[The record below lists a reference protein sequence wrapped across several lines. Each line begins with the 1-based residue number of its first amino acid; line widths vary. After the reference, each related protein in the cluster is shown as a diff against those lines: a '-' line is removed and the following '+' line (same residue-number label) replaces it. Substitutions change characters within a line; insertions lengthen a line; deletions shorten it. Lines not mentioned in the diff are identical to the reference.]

1 MAHKPDKSCHD
12 AGLSPSQRRALEA
25 LLESV
30 TIQAA
35 ARRSGVS
42 ERQIYRY
49 LTEEPFQRAYLARR
63 QQQVAL
69 ALHLLQHQAVNAAAA
84 LVQALTTGE
93 HPAKAAVHVRAAV
106 HVLELSMR
114 GLEMEAI
121 AERVAVLEARL
132 ASLEQ
137 GPRA

>member
-1 MAHKPDKSCHD
+1 MAQKPDKSCHD
-12 AGLSPSQRRALEA
+12 DGLSPSQRRALEG
-25 LLESV
+25 LLDGV
-30 TIQAA
+30 TVKQAS
-35 ARRSGVS
+35 RLSQVS

-49 LTEEPFQRAYLARR
+49 LAEEPFQRAYLARR

-132 ASLEQ
+132 ATLEQ
-137 GPRA
+137 EPRS